1 MSSPPAA
8 SLSARDRN
16 SAALDQWRGAALFCV
31 LISHGFFF
39 THRVDGIGRI
49 GVNLFFFISG
59 ILVFRSLAGSARVGL
74 PLALSFWKRRFLR
87 LYPALVGYVAALAL
101 IVGLLSSLPGGS
113 AHASLRTYLPSV
125 PYALLFWT
133 DFYSRN
139 DPALGHLWSVSVEM
153 QFYVLAPLVYFLG
166 RYRSPGRL
174 VIWLAVLLLLMAA
187 VVVKV
192 VHGYTEKYDLYE
204 FQFAVWPMMLGF
216 ICESQKRWVALFPR
230 AVITGAIGLG
240 VVLMFLAMALAVL
253 GMKKALVVAL
263 GATVFVPCLFSYA
276 DGRSLPGLPGRFFK
290 WCGERT
296 YSIYLWQEPLTLCD
310 FLPHAFQPLGALA
323 AIPIGAGWYRFLERP
338 FLSGGRRRATEKE
351 NLLGSGSRRPPG
363 DGR

>member
-1 MSSPPAA
+1 MTPARPADRPEATGSPAA
-8 SLSARDRN
+8 ASVSARDKN

-59 ILVFRSLAGSARVGL
+59 ILVFRSLAGSARAGL
-74 PLALSFWKRRFLR
+74 PLAVSFWKRRFLR

-101 IVGLLSSLPGGS
+101 IVWILSSLPGTS
-113 AHASLRTYLPSV
+113 AHASPRTYLPSV

-133 DFYSRN
+133 NFYSRN

-153 QFYVLAPLVYFLG
+153 QFYVLAPLIYFLG
-166 RYRSPGRL
+166 RYKSPARL
-174 VIWLAVLLLLMAA
+174 VVWLALLLLFVAA
-187 VVVKV
+187 TVVKV
-192 VHGYTEKYDLYE
+192 AHGYTQKYDLYE

-216 ICESQKRWVALFPR
+216 ICESQKGCVALVPR
-230 AVITGAIGLG
+230 ALITGAIWLG
-240 VVLMFLAMALAVL
+240 VALLFLALALAVL

-263 GATVFVPCLFSYA
+263 GATAFVPCLFSYA
-276 DGRSLPGLPGRFFK
+276 DGRSLPGRPGCLFK

-310 FLPHAFQPLGALA
+310 YLPPAWQPLGALA
-323 AIPIGAGWYRFLERP
+323 AIPAGAGWYRFLERP
-338 FLSGGRRRATEKE
+338 FLSGGRR
-351 NLLGSGSRRPPG
+351 PG
-363 DGR
+363 PCL